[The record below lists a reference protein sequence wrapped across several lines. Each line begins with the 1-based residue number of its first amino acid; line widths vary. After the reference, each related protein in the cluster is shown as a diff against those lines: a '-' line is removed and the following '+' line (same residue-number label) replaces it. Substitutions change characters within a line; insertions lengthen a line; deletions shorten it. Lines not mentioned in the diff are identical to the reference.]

1 MDRRRIMLKLLSAF
15 LYFLIFEAK
24 LIRYEYTLFIY
35 MIGDSDNFADATKI
49 ITNRDLLIGD
59 IVDFSDH
66 NLTEVFR
73 TTHFS
78 VVKRQFSLEFNEMNL
93 YIEPFII

>member
-1 MDRRRIMLKLLSAF
+1 MK
-15 LYFLIFEAK
+15 
-24 LIRYEYTLFIY
+24 YTFFIY
-35 MIGDSDNFADATKI
+35 MLGDSDNFADATKI

-66 NLTEVFR
+66 NLSQELIEVFR

-78 VVKRQFSLEFNEMNL
+78 VVKRQFSVEFNEMSL
-93 YIEPFII
+93 YIEPFIV

>member
-1 MDRRRIMLKLLSAF
+1 MK
-15 LYFLIFEAK
+15 
-24 LIRYEYTLFIY
+24 YTFFIY
-35 MIGDSDNFADATKI
+35 MIGDNDYFADETKI

-59 IVDFSDH
+59 ILDFSDH
-66 NLTEVFR
+66 ELSKELIEGYQ

-78 VVKRQFSLEFNEMNL
+78 VVKRQFSVEFNEMNL

>member
-1 MDRRRIMLKLLSAF
+1 
-15 LYFLIFEAK
+15 
-24 LIRYEYTLFIY
+24 

-66 NLTEVFR
+66 NLSQELIDVFR

-78 VVKRQFSLEFNEMNL
+78 VVKRQFSVEFNEMNL